1 MKFQFNLILKKLY
14 SRKFVIRCVV
24 LLFTAYLVLG
34 AYFYCCDQD
43 EWLTEPNVDPPS
55 YKQSSGRATNF
66 PFVPLKL
73 SPSPNDGTDLAD
85 VHYRRYP
92 ALSAPVRGTV
102 LYFHGNKGNMHKCES
117 QLEIFFEN
125 QYDVWTMDYREF
137 GDSTGELSEK
147 ALLGDAKRVYDEMIL
162 SGVKESDVVIWG
174 RSFGSGVA
182 ASVVAAG
189 ATPKM
194 LVLET
199 PYWSLPDAARSNY
212 LLLPDF
218 VFHYQLPNHQY
229 LSKANSECRIEL
241 IHGTYDEKIPFS
253 SSERLYLR
261 CRELNLPVRSH
272 PIMCGPHDLRPDPE
286 FKVIVQRILK

>member
-1 MKFQFNLILKKLY
+1 M
-14 SRKFVIRCVV
+14 
-24 LLFTAYLVLG
+24 
-34 AYFYCCDQD
+34 
-43 EWLTEPNVDPPS
+43 
-55 YKQSSGRATNF
+55 
-66 PFVPLKL
+66 KL
-73 SPSPNDGTDLAD
+73 SPSSNDGTDLAD
-85 VHYRRYP
+85 VHYRRYS
-92 ALSAPVRGTV
+92 ALSTPVKGTV

-117 QLEIFFEN
+117 QIEIFLKN

-147 ALLGDAKRVYDEMIL
+147 ALLGDAKRVYDEMIS

-189 ATPKM
+189 ATPKIF
-194 LVLET
+194 VLET
-199 PYWSLPDAARSNY
+199 PYWSLPEAARSGY

-218 VFHYQLPNHQY
+218 LFHYQLPTHQY

-261 CRELNLPVRSH
+261 CRELKLSVKCH
-272 PIMCGPHDLRPDPE
+272 PIACGRHDLRPDPD
-286 FKVIVQRILK
+286 FKAIVQRILE